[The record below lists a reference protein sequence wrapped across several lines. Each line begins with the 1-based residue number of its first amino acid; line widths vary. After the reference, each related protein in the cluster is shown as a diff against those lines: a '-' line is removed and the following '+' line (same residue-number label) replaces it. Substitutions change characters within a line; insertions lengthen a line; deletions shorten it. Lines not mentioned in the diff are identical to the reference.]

1 MTFKRIISGTRIN
14 RSVLLSLLM
23 LLISSGS
30 YTFSGS
36 FRPGIKLETRK
47 PLFQKSYSTGLF
59 GIKPVGA
66 LALKTKPDAV
76 GRFKSRPS
84 GSILKNGVFR
94 LEDMARF
101 LHDNNKTISFKKS
114 MEIASIY
121 MDEANKEGI
130 NYDVAFSQMCL
141 ETGFLHYGG
150 DVEPGQNN
158 FCGLGVTGGGVKGLS
173 FDDERSGIRA
183 HIQHLKA
190 YASTEKLNTDLVDS
204 RFHYVKRGSAKKV
217 DDLTG
222 KWASDKNYGEKINN
236 IIQRINDFGSASVE

>member
-1 MTFKRIISGTRIN
+1 
-14 RSVLLSLLM
+14 M

-47 PLFQKSYSTGLF
+47 PLFQKSYSNGLF

-66 LALKTKPDAV
+66 LVLKTKPDAV
-76 GRFKSRPS
+76 GGFKLKPS

-101 LHDNNKTISFKKS
+101 LHENNKTISYKRS
-114 MEIASIY
+114 MGIASIY
-121 MDEANKEGI
+121 IEEANKEGI

-141 ETGFLHYGG
+141 ETGFLNYGG
-150 DVEPGQNN
+150 DVDPGQNN

-173 FDDERSGIRA
+173 FEDERKGIRA

-190 YASTEKLNTDLVDS
+190 YASTDKLNTELVDE
-204 RFHYVKRGSAKKV
+204 RFRFVKRGSAKKV
-217 DDLTG
+217 DELTG
-222 KWASDKNYGEKINN
+222 KWASDKNYGKKINN
-236 IIQRINDFGSASVE
+236 ILRRIDKFSKSE